1 MLQAQHLSTQQTLEI
16 SEIASDKLKV
26 INVQDDIQETL
37 ALIEILQKHTC
48 ENKWTLLLAPDAVPS
63 KSLLES
69 LSIDHSKLLI
79 IRKRH
84 LINIEYVVNSALK
97 NGNFGAVVSWT
108 NMLDEVTLSSLAA
121 NQSHFNGY
129 FYHFAASK
137 GMTTKPTLC

>member
-121 NQSHFNGY
+121 NQSHFYGY

-137 GMTTKPTLC
+137 GMTNTPTLC

>member
-1 MLQAQHLSTQQTLEI
+1 MLQAQHLSSQQTVHVTQQKT
-16 SEIASDKLKV
+16 SKLKV

-63 KSLLES
+63 KTLLES

-79 IRKRH
+79 IRQRH
-84 LINIEYVVNSALK
+84 LINIEYVVKSALK

-108 NMLDEVTLSSLAA
+108 NMLDEVTLSALYA
-121 NQSHFNGY
+121 NQTQFNGY

-137 GMTTKPTLC
+137 GVTPSATLC

>member
-1 MLQAQHLSTQQTLEI
+1 MLQAQHLSTPHTQQ
-16 SEIASDKLKV
+16 SDERATNKLSV
-26 INVQDDIQETL
+26 INVQDDIQETM

-84 LINIEYVVNSALK
+84 LINIEYVVTSALK
-97 NGNFGAVVSWT
+97 NGNFGAVISWT
-108 NMLDEVTLSSLAA
+108 NMLDEVTLSGLAA
-121 NQSHFNGY
+121 NQNQFNGY
-129 FYHFAASK
+129 FYHFSASK
-137 GMTTKPTLC
+137 GITANINIC